1 METDC
6 LLVNTSLGAS
16 NVFNKISHFSEW
28 RPPVCSHYLS
38 LRCPLCRAGGA
49 FLPHCVSTTSAPQS
63 RRRSNQ
69 CRIKQLIIH
78 SWVCQLH
85 QRISLQSP
93 SPLAQNYWV
102 QGKDMPESLWISERE
117 RTHDCVVCTPLQT
130 FWCVC
135 VYFGG
140 CVCVF
145 FSWGCALI
153 FVHYYVALGGNS
165 ITLSV
170 CEATCQQVFH
180 AKSIMDWRR
189 TFNICTGGSVG
200 PLPSTGG
207 SGLCCALL
215 WGCARMAVNASKA
228 AFCGQMCIY

>member
-1 METDC
+1 ME
-6 LLVNTSLGAS
+6 A
-16 NVFNKISHFSEW
+16 H
-28 RPPVCSHYLS
+28 VC
-38 LRCPLCRAGGA
+38 RTVCQQPQ
-49 FLPHCVSTTSAPQS
+49 PQS

-69 CRIKQLIIH
+69 SRIKQLIIH
-78 SWVCQLH
+78 AWVCQLH

-102 QGKDMPESLWISERE
+102 QGKDKFVWNMPESLWISERE
-117 RTHDCVVCTPLQT
+117 RAHDCVFALLCRHFGVYVCIKVGV
-130 FWCVC
+130 CVC
-135 VYFGG
+135 V
-140 CVCVF
+140 CAF

-153 FVHYYVALGGNS
+153 LVHYYAALGGNT

-170 CEATCQQVFH
+170 CEATCHQVFH

-200 PLPSTGG
+200 QFPSTGG

-215 WGCARMAVNASKA
+215 WGCARMAVNASKT
-228 AFCGQMCIY
+228 AFCSQMCIY